1 MAWSGGRA
9 PRLEGWVVAVA
20 SKAASGAAGPE
31 GAGPAKDVGGIGGV
45 VANPES
51 RAPKSPAGAKEVEVS
66 ALAEGSTLVSVLA
79 AASEVEGTLP
89 SLAGVG
95 TELASGGGGEAPS
108 AIAVAPADSGT
119 ESSVDVVA
127 SAVGLESES
136 VGEAGAVDESTDP
149 SGALDASGAGC
160 DAGSGADSAAAPSP
174 PSLVPA
180 SRSTV
185 GPSWEPSETA
195 LS

>member
-9 PRLEGWVVAVA
+9 PRLEGSVVAVA

-51 RAPKSPAGAKEVEVS
+51 RAPKSPAGAR
-66 ALAEGSTLVSVLA
+66 
-79 AASEVEGTLP
+79 EVEGTLP
-89 SLAGVG
+89 PPDGVG

-119 ESSVDVVA
+119 ESGVDVVA

-136 VGEAGAVDESTDP
+136 VGETGAVDESTGP
-149 SGALDASGAGC
+149 SGALDASGAGS
-160 DAGSGADSAAAPSP
+160 DAGSGADSAAAPSL